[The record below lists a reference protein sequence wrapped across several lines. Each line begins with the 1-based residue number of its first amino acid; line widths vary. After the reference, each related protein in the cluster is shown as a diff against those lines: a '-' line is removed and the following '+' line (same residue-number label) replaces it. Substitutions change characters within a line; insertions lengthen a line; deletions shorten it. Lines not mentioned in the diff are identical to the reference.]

1 MQLVLFNLCA
11 GLISVPFQVL
21 IKGRVVWRGGRA
33 ICLQE
38 GWRAGGRSPL
48 THGVLRSGGPSLPS
62 GSDRPPRF
70 WTLRPGSGADTC
82 LSCRPSAGLC
92 RIGLCECLAVGT
104 FKFPSLYLEAYE
116 VTSSARPKW
125 QLLLKELSRRGRCL
139 LPFLQHGL

>member
-62 GSDRPPRF
+62 GSDRPPPV
-70 WTLRPGSGADTC
+70 LDPA
-82 LSCRPSAGLC
+82 
-92 RIGLCECLAVGT
+92 
-104 FKFPSLYLEAYE
+104 
-116 VTSSARPKW
+116 
-125 QLLLKELSRRGRCL
+125 SREWGRHM
-139 LPFLQHGL
+139 PFLQALSWSMSYWFM